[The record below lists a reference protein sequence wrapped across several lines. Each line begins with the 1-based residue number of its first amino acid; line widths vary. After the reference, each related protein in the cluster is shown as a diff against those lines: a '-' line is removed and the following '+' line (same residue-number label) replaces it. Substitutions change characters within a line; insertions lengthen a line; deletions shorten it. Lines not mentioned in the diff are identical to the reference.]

1 MHIKFNGLGKS
12 FGSNILFKGLSQEVK
27 TGTVLVITGKNGSG
41 KSTLLQILMGA
52 VMPTEG
58 KIEFTGIDKI
68 PIPEEYHYGYIAL
81 ASPWMEWIEEFTLN
95 EMVAFYKKFRF
106 LEGEAILIEKF
117 GLTASGDKY
126 ISKFSS
132 GMKQRL
138 KLALA
143 FADTAP
149 CLFLDEPCAN
159 LDAEGIKLYKQL
171 IETRFSNKL
180 VVIASNDPEEYA
192 FLPHQ
197 MIDVSANFSV

>member
-1 MHIKFNGLGKS
+1 MLIRFTGLGKS
-12 FGSNILFKGLSQEVK
+12 FIGNTLFKGLSHEVK
-27 TGTVLVITGKNGSG
+27 TGSVLVITGKNGSG

-52 VMPTEG
+52 VLPSEG
-58 KIEFTGIDKI
+58 QIDFYDRENNLV
-68 PIPEEYHYGYIAL
+68 PDEYRYGYITL
-81 ASPWMEWIEEFTLN
+81 TSPWMELIEEFTLN
-95 EMVAFYKKFRF
+95 EMVDFYKKFRF
-106 LEGEAILIEKF
+106 LEGETVLIERF
-117 GLTASGDKY
+117 GLSTSSDKY

-159 LDAEGIKLYKQL
+159 LDAEGINLYQQL
-171 IETRFSNKL
+171 LEAHYGNRL
-180 VVIASNDPEEYA
+180 VVIASNDKEEYD

-197 MIDVSANFSV
+197 IIEVGANISG